1 MQSYQILEKRFARLA
16 DVEGA
21 LGILRWDN
29 DTIMPAGAAGQRA
42 GQLAALSVIAHEL
55 LTAPDMGDL
64 LSEAD
69 ISKAEGGLDAW
80 QAANLAEMRRAHA
93 HADCVPA
100 ALVEAAS
107 RAASLCERAWRSARA
122 NSDFKGLLPLLAE
135 VLDRQREIAA
145 VKGAAL
151 GLAPYDALLDQY
163 DPGNRAALIDPVF
176 ASLRAGLPSLIAAAL
191 EHQQSRPEPI
201 APLGTPPG
209 PFPVAAQKALAE
221 RLMATVG
228 FDAERG
234 RLDISTHPF
243 CGGAND
249 DVRITTRYDESDFS
263 TALMGVLHETGHALY
278 EQGRPRDWLSQ
289 PAGQARGM
297 TMHESQSLL
306 IEMQACRSREF
317 MSFLAPLLRASFGG
331 SGAAWEAEN
340 LHRRVTRVEP
350 GLIRVDADEVT
361 YPAHVLV
368 RYDLERRLIAG
379 DLALADLP
387 AAFNG
392 GIHELLG
399 VTVPDDRR
407 GCLQDIHWSA
417 GLWGYFPTY
426 TLGAITAAQLF
437 QAACRDEPAL
447 PACLAQGDFAPLLRW
462 LRPRVHE
469 RGSSVTAAEI
479 VRDATGAPLSAD
491 IYQAHL
497 RRRYLG

>member
-1 MQSYQILEKRFARLA
+1 MQSYQTLEKRFARLA

-21 LGILRWDN
+21 LGILKWDN
-29 DTIMPAGAAGQRA
+29 DTTMPAGAAGQRA
-42 GQLAALSVIAHEL
+42 GQLAALSVIAHEM
-55 LTAPDMGDL
+55 LTAPDMGGL
-64 LSEAD
+64 LAEAD
-69 ISKAEGGLDAW
+69 ISKAEGGLDTW
-80 QAANLAEMRRAHA
+80 QAANLTEMRRAHA
-93 HADCVPA
+93 HATCVPA
-100 ALVEAAS
+100 DLVEAVS
-107 RAASLCERAWRSARA
+107 RTTSLCERAWRTARM
-122 NSDFKGLLPLLAE
+122 NNDFKGLLPMLQE
-135 VLDRQREIAA
+135 VLDRQRDLGA
-145 VKGAAL
+145 VKGEAL

-163 DPGNRAALIDPVF
+163 DPGNRAAQIDPVF
-176 ASLRAGLPSLIAAAL
+176 ASLREGLPGLIAAAL
-191 EHQQSRPEPI
+191 EHQQA
-201 APLGTPPG
+201 APVPLDSSG

-221 RLMATVG
+221 RLMAAVG

-249 DVRITTRYDESDFS
+249 DVRITTRYDESDFT

-317 MSFLAPLLRASFGG
+317 MTFLAPVLRESFGG
-331 SGAAWEAEN
+331 SGPAWEADN

-387 AAFNG
+387 GAFNE

-407 GCLQDIHWSA
+407 GCLQDIHWPA

-437 QAACRDEPAL
+437 HAACVHEPAL
-447 PACLAQGDFAPLLRW
+447 PGCLAEGNFAPLLRW
-462 LRPRVHE
+462 LRAHVHQ

-479 VRDATGAPLSAD
+479 VRDATAAPLSAD

>member
-1 MQSYQILEKRFARLA
+1 MQSYQILETRFARFA

-64 LSEAD
+64 LAEAG
-69 ISKAEGGLDAW
+69 SGLDTW
-80 QAANLAEMRRAHA
+80 QSANLSEMRRQHA
-93 HADCVPA
+93 HANCVPA
-100 ALVEAAS
+100 DLVEAAS
-107 RAASLCERAWRSARA
+107 RAASVCERAWRSARA

-135 VLDRQREIAA
+135 VLDRQREIGA
-145 VKGAAL
+145 VKGEAL

-163 DPGNRAALIDPVF
+163 DPGNRMALIDPVF
-176 ASLRAGLPSLIAAAL
+176 ASLRAGLPGLIAAAL
-191 EHQQSRPEPI
+191 EHQQSRPAPI
-201 APLGTPPG
+201 TPSG
-209 PFPVAAQKALAE
+209 PFPIAAQKALAE

-297 TMHESQSLL
+297 AMHESQSLL

-317 MSFLAPLLRASFGG
+317 MSFLAPLLRESFGG
-331 SGAAWEAEN
+331 SGPAWEADN

-387 AAFNG
+387 GAFND

-437 QAACRDEPAL
+437 HAACRDEPAL
-447 PACLAQGDFAPLLRW
+447 PSCLAQGDFTPLLRW

-469 RGSSVTAAEI
+469 RASSVTAAEI

-497 RRRYLG
+497 KRRYLG